1 VLTGVSSTGTEY
13 EVANGRQRL
22 HFGRERSL
30 IASSRKSARK
40 DNEYLLNYLILND
53 FIEWIKKVGADNK
66 PGSVIDNHSSGTAVT
81 DCL

>member
-1 VLTGVSSTGTEY
+1 MLTNLSSTDTQY
-13 EVANGRQRL
+13 RVAKGKQRL
-22 HFGRERSL
+22 HSRADQSL
-30 IASSRKSARK
+30 LASSRKSARK
-40 DNEYLLNYLILND
+40 GKEYIRNYLILNN